1 MGGPVSGCKE
11 FGKAKWI
18 PVLPLLTSREVQ
30 HLCSASLIDPSSHYS
45 FLCEIAKAAQIVPN
59 SDHSWE
65 SLGKLKKK
73 EGRKEE
79 NKKERYWFSDP
90 IPRQIIHNLCW
101 DPPKTHPPLKFSEN
115 CSLFPE
121 VMIVL
126 KGWLP
131 STTENPT
138 FINFL
143 LTVVTQGIKAPH
155 KPCRD
160 TASWD

>member
-1 MGGPVSGCKE
+1 MRFCGSVGKTHQTVPWWQDETKPSSQGTHSESDRQQTPKAQPTGRTWAPMSSDLGDGRACLRCKE

-45 FLCEIAKAAQIVPN
+45 FLCEIAKAAQIVPS

-73 EGRKEE
+73 KEE
-79 NKKERYWFSDP
+79 NKKEKYWFSDP

-101 DPPKTHPPLKFSEN
+101 DPPKTHPP
-115 CSLFPE
+115 
-121 VMIVL
+121 
-126 KGWLP
+126 
-131 STTENPT
+131 
-138 FINFL
+138 
-143 LTVVTQGIKAPH
+143 
-155 KPCRD
+155 
-160 TASWD
+160 